1 MTEKDRQTRMEEF
14 EKAVAPAIE
23 WYRKNCNA
31 HQTIIIEAGVA
42 RLTSDEMGIPFE
54 VAE

>member
-1 MTEKDRQTRMEEF
+1 MTEKERQTRREEF
-14 EKAVAPAIE
+14 EEAVAPVIE
-23 WYRKNCNA
+23 WYRKNCDP

-54 VAE
+54 VAD